1 MLKTPTRD
9 AAAVNRADGAKCRHN
24 HDLTTMLCLALFDP
38 VTADVVGQSH
48 VGNLIVDRNT

>member
-9 AAAVNRADGAKCRHN
+9 AAAVNRVDGAKCRHN

-38 VTADVVGQSH
+38 ATADVVRQSH